1 MTNQK
6 HIEMKYH
13 YIRDMV
19 QKGVIKLQYVATNM
33 QVVDILTKPLPL
45 KSFAHFRGMLGVAE
59 NISLAER
66 EC

>member
-1 MTNQK
+1 
-6 HIEMKYH
+6 MKYH

-19 QKGVIKLQYVATNM
+19 QKGVTKLQYIATDTQVA
-33 QVVDILTKPLPL
+33 DILIEPLPL
-45 KSFAHFRGMLGVAE
+45 KGFSHFRGMLGVAE